1 MTLLEQ
7 TEKVRQNVMNR
18 MPQPIIENFKNDIQ
32 QLRENKLREKA
43 LQIGDH
49 IPNALLTDIT
59 GNDFQLA
66 SLLST
71 DYLILNFYRGGWC
84 PYCNMELREYERLKT
99 EFQSYGANILA
110 ISAEVPQLAAQTHAK
125 NEITFPLATDKNA
138 VFMKEVGIVF
148 SISEKAQ
155 KDFVGFGMDFKN
167 IHGNENFELPVP
179 AIYVIDK
186 NLKIAF
192 VHIEEDYMTR
202 LEPKELLKKLKNNEI

>member
-32 QLRENKLREKA
+32 QLRDNKLKEKA
-43 LQIGDH
+43 LQVGDH
-49 IPNALLTDIT
+49 IPNAVFTDIE
-59 GNDFQLA
+59 GNDIQLE
-66 SLLST
+66 SLLSA

-110 ISAEVPQLAAQTHAK
+110 ISAEVPQLAAQTHEK
-125 NEITFPLATDKNA
+125 NEITYTLVTDKNA
-138 VFMKEVGIVF
+138 VFMKEVGILF
-148 SISEKAQ
+148 SISEKAK
-155 KDFVGFGMDFKN
+155 KDYVGFGMDLKK

-186 NLKIAF
+186 SLKIVF

-202 LEPKELLKKLKNNEI
+202 LEPTELLKKLKNKQI